1 MHLPSQCMLAFL
13 RQTDHFMRFVEQL
26 ALMRRADDGLQAHQR
41 HGDKKRR
48 DDQERGEQL
57 GMDRCANSRDPT
69 HQQAERCS
77 TLDTLGELFEFH
89 CRLLR

>member
-1 MHLPSQCMLAFL
+1 MLAFL
-13 RQTDHFMRFVEQL
+13 CQMDEFMRFVEQL

-41 HGDKKRR
+41 HGDKQRR

-77 TLDTLGELFEFH
+77 TLNAFGELFELH
-89 CRLLR
+89 CRFFRR